1 MLLLNDKE
9 IQMLHGEGI
18 KRRQLISPS
27 DWKTRDMC
35 LVLVWVILEANRC
48 ENLAIFPEVSV
59 AIDLHERS
67 ILIAPGI
74 LTN

>member
-1 MLLLNDKE
+1 M
-9 IQMLHGEGI
+9 HGKGI
-18 KRRQLISPS
+18 KRRQSMLPS

-35 LVLVWVILEANRC
+35 LVLVWEIPEANRY
-48 ENLAIFPEVSV
+48 ENLDIFPEVSV

-74 LTN
+74 ITN